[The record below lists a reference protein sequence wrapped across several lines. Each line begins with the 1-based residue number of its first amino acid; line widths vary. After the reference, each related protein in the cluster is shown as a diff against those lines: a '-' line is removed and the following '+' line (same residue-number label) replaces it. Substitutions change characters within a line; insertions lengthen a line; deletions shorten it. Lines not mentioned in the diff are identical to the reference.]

1 MTALALV
8 AMNPGGDEDVY
19 EEKAFGFWI
28 YLMSDAIIFAL
39 LFATYVVMAPNSA
52 SGPTGK
58 TLFSL
63 PRTFAETMLL
73 LTSSSTFG
81 LATLAMRSGDRPR
94 VLAWLA
100 ITVALGAGFI
110 ALELSEFAG
119 MIGQGAGPQRSGFLS
134 AFFTLVGTR
143 GGGGQRGS
151 RGLWLSEARIK
162 TTSCKPLRPGCRSSP
177 PTGDTK

>member
-1 MTALALV
+1 MTGLALV

-39 LFATYVVMAPNSA
+39 LFATYVVMVPNSA

-73 LTSSSTFG
+73 LTSSST
-81 LATLAMRSGDRPR
+81 LALHPGDEVRRPAKGAGGARDHRRARRGVHRPGAQRVRRHDRPKGQSAAQR
-94 VLAWLA
+94 VS
-100 ITVALGAGFI
+100 LG
-110 ALELSEFAG
+110 LLH
-119 MIGQGAGPQRSGFLS
+119 
-134 AFFTLVGTR
+134 GTR

-151 RGLWLSEARIK
+151 RGLWSSEARI
-162 TTSCKPLRPGCRSSP
+162 R
-177 PTGDTK
+177 